1 MNRKVSKAEKYRAGK
16 TNATVALPY
25 LELQINI
32 KYFKIDTKL

>member
-16 TNATVALPY
+16 TNVTVALPY